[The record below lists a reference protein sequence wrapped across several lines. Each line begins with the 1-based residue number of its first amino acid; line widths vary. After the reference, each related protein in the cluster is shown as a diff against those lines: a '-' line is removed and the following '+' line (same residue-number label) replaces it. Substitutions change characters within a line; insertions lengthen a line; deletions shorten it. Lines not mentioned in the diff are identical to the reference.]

1 MIKKCPITYKNFS
14 EDGLYSPEGLKA
26 LSPKLTTLEPFQY
39 SMEEQL
45 EEAHC
50 RGGKLSVQGV
60 QPKLSAKLNIVKHQF
75 ELTDVGGTFI
85 IKPQHHFYQELPE
98 NEDLSMRLAQ
108 NLVDVPL
115 HGLIYNKDLK
125 MSYFIKRF
133 DRLSSKKKFP
143 CEDFS
148 QLGLYFRSDKYNS
161 SIEKII
167 KIIEKYCTYPQ
178 IEKQKIFARLL
189 FNFLIGNED
198 MHLKNYSLI
207 TKNDLV
213 ILSPGYDFVNT
224 TLVLGAKVK
233 EQLALPLNDKKN
245 NLTKKDLIRYLG
257 MECLQLPEKIIKQT
271 LELIYAQKSLWTHLI
286 TQSFLS
292 PLSKEKYSSIVDN
305 RLNLLFA

>member
-133 DRLSSKKKFP
+133 DRLSSKKK
-143 CEDFS
+143 
-148 QLGLYFRSDKYNS
+148 
-161 SIEKII
+161 I
-167 KIIEKYCTYPQ
+167 
-178 IEKQKIFARLL
+178 
-189 FNFLIGNED
+189 
-198 MHLKNYSLI
+198 SL
-207 TKNDLV
+207 
-213 ILSPGYDFVNT
+213 
-224 TLVLGAKVK
+224 
-233 EQLALPLNDKKN
+233 
-245 NLTKKDLIRYLG
+245 
-257 MECLQLPEKIIKQT
+257 
-271 LELIYAQKSLWTHLI
+271 
-286 TQSFLS
+286 
-292 PLSKEKYSSIVDN
+292 
-305 RLNLLFA
+305 